1 MKTYISIDKRSK
13 KSPERILLQSK
24 KLLGEFKPCHTNY
37 AKREGLQSEKE
48 NSRIQKSD
56 GRQRA

>member
-1 MKTYISIDKRSK
+1 MKTYISLISEAK
-13 KSPERILLQSK
+13 KPRKNTTQSK
-24 KLLGEFKPCHTNY
+24 KPWGIKTLPTNY